1 MGKNHL
7 MAMAEFI
14 HSHPEHQM
22 QPSRIW
28 RTHYEDEC
36 KEENKAYS
44 FSALKQYPILVK
56 IRKTGRNNC
65 YGSAKLPSNI
75 VGNTAAVNKF
85 DRTVTAIENK
95 TRSKDA
101 ASNKFPNNTVATATT
116 NKPTQASKT
125 NANQQ
130 LNLRLTPELAL
141 ERTLRVMQR
150 ASAEIESIVRQL
162 KSIDTSKTD

>member
-1 MGKNHL
+1 MYQILNSATVSERNTLVTEAIWKCSDTL
-7 MAMAEFI
+7 FVFYFI
-14 HSHPEHQM
+14 ISSLKLFLR
-22 QPSRIW
+22 SR
-28 RTHYEDEC
+28 
-36 KEENKAYS
+36 KSLS
-44 FSALKQYPILVK
+44 FS
-56 IRKTGRNNC
+56 N
-65 YGSAKLPSNI
+65 
-75 VGNTAAVNKF
+75 AVN
-85 DRTVTAIENK
+85 R

-141 ERTLRVMQR
+141 ERIERVMQR